1 MSGLITQVTAGI
13 RVSVHTRYESRLSS
27 QFASSHV
34 FSYTI
39 TIENQT
45 EFPVRLMRRHWF
57 IFDSVGVYNEVE
69 GAGVVGE
76 TPVIQPGQTYQ
87 YTSACD
93 LKSTIGQMRGY
104 YSMTRIYGNEL
115 IRVDI
120 PSFQLAV
127 PYTLN

>member
-1 MSGLITQVTAGI
+1 MTEGI
-13 RVSVHTRYESRLSS
+13 RVSVHTRYEHRLSS

-57 IFDSVGVYNEVE
+57 IFDSVGLYHEVE
-69 GAGVVGE
+69 GPGVVGE
-76 TPVIQPGQTYQ
+76 MPVIQPGDTYQ

-93 LKSTIGQMRGY
+93 ISSTIGQMSGY
-104 YSMTRIYGNEL
+104 YSMTRFFGNDL

-120 PSFQLAV
+120 PTFQLAV
-127 PYTLN
+127 PHVLN